1 MKRIFSVPLL
11 ALCLF
16 ATGCMAGNLVL
27 SQDLALDYPE
37 PELISH
43 TSTTLIFKYED
54 WTMSHE
60 IVDAETF
67 YPGIDLSGD
76 AEQFIRAFF
85 TEDVRPSLSPELRD
99 MAIKQREAFDIPDH
113 AVYKDSLDS
122 FDILG
127 GYSETHGLG
136 HIYIFDRAAIHH
148 IVVKGKD
155 ARYKQVARSIRE
167 R

>member
-1 MKRIFSVPLL
+1 MKRIFIVPLL
-11 ALCLF
+11 ALYLF
-16 ATGCMAGNLVL
+16 ATGCMASNLVL

-37 PELISH
+37 PKLISH

-54 WTMSHE
+54 WAMSHE

-67 YPGIDLSGD
+67 YPGVDLSG
-76 AEQFIRAFF
+76 ETERFIRSFF
-85 TEDVRPSLSPELRD
+85 IEDIRPSLPPELRE
-99 MAIKQREAFDIPDH
+99 MAVKQREAFDIPDH
-113 AVYKDSLDS
+113 AIYENAVGS

-155 ARYKQVARSIRE
+155 ARYKEVAKSIRE

>member
-1 MKRIFSVPLL
+1 MKRIFIAPLL

-54 WTMSHE
+54 WALSHE

-67 YPGIDLSGD
+67 YPGVDLSGQ
-76 AEQFIRAFF
+76 AEQFIRSFF
-85 TEDVRPSLSPELRD
+85 IEDIRASLSPELRE
-99 MAIKQREAFDIPDH
+99 MVVKQREAFDIPDS
-113 AVYKDSLDS
+113 AIYKDSTGS

-127 GYSETHGLG
+127 GYSQTHERG
-136 HIYIFDRAAIHH
+136 HLYIFDRAAIHH
-148 IVVKGKD
+148 IVIKGNE
-155 ARYKQVARSIRE
+155 ARYKKTAKSIRE